1 MQQSKSRYYRVACKK
16 CGKKISKSNIRKHEK
31 NCSPAPTTSLQ
42 NPNRRSAVG
51 RGNLPLPLA
60 DEVADEV
67 LSPRAD
73 EVLSER
79 ADARPNFVGSH
90 GEQVKGI
97 PVNELDAMAVE
108 IKTGY
113 RKRYRIFLEKG
124 CDIKW
129 LEETSKDYHQNLYR
143 RVIKKG
149 GSRQTYYQ
157 LLNLGSSMWGNLEIR
172 LLKLFTYKMRTSVG
186 SWINKNYKKEA
197 LEYLLKL
204 QEPLPVRDGFSLEK
218 LRELWSGPNLAIFGP
233 IELMQCTSTRFSQ
246 VGRCKSEKKRDLL
259 TGYLRVR
266 DHGVLPHGLWIE
278 DRGWEQ
284 TLRSLSDYAMKEA
297 QRELQE
303 LFAEIAVTK
312 EPPGQ
317 KTKFKIWFNKIWNNE
332 IMDKF
337 QYQDEMI
344 NLFETL
350 YYLNEVDHIGNPLFF
365 SLFKNKMNLS
375 WVIPIHPRDG
385 VWYHSG
391 KSIPQETDQEESQDA
406 TLGFKTW
413 TDFFCTQ
420 GSPFHQRN
428 TYIWFIE
435 SYKNLRKNRA
445 VVLSL
450 KK

>member
-51 RGNLPLPLA
+51 RGNLPLPLPLA
-60 DEVADEV
+60 DEVVDEVADEV
-67 LSPRAD
+67 LSPIRD
-73 EVLSER
+73 EVQTSQPPTALSENKESGPNLVSTQGEQVSVGLRSVGLRRLSER

-157 LLNLGSSMWGNLEIR
+157 LLNLASSMWGNLEIR

-365 SLFKNKMNLS
+365 SPLQK
-375 WVIPIHPRDG
+375 
-385 VWYHSG
+385 
-391 KSIPQETDQEESQDA
+391 
-406 TLGFKTW
+406 
-413 TDFFCTQ
+413 
-420 GSPFHQRN
+420 
-428 TYIWFIE
+428 
-435 SYKNLRKNRA
+435 
-445 VVLSL
+445 
-450 KK
+450 